1 MIKRLLLPVIFASAA
16 FHIPVQANT
25 VRIVGPAADEQPS
38 TLVETARNTSSN
50 RSSATRYGPTAN
62 NETLWSIA
70 TRNRPNSQV
79 SVYQVIGAIHRA
91 NPQAFEQN
99 NIHGL
104 IPGSVLTIPSL
115 GQIRQ
120 ENIDSVKRRLAAD
133 QRRQSRQTSTPAPS
147 SAPAPRANTPAPT
160 VVAQPIPKPDVAKEE
175 IVSQAAPKVS
185 SEASSSSA
193 PQSPKGG
200 IPLKPTALQAQLDAS
215 DVQMTK
221 LLESNHLLR
230 VRLAEMQHEVTALKD
245 QISSDEI
252 LREQIK
258 GFIQQQKALPVEP
271 VVVKTSWIDSLIANP
286 WALAAVA
293 FLPGSLIAG
302 ALAFFML
309 RRKKEGDDEVKSLDS
324 PEQKPAMVPPP
335 EDDAVNPE
343 LPLSD
348 DNDIDDLFG
357 GDDDSLFDDPEKS
370 LFSGESDKAVDSI
383 DMLDLSTDSSDEFEI
398 DSGLTPSSISVKG
411 DEQAIGLQDM
421 ERALDEMDQ
430 TSEPN
435 SDEALAAMWEQ
446 SLQSE
451 GDDEDSFDLSDDSTV
466 GLDDDLLG
474 EQKIEDGLLDQSILD
489 DLLSEVEMEQ
499 ESHDQPAQEDASQQV
514 VDQDDLDSLFDS
526 VEVEDTPESPSP
538 VSSEQTEAVEEAAQ
552 QAAVDQALA
561 DADAMFAVE
570 SEAVDEDDIDALFEA
585 NSTALLDELIEE
597 DDELS
602 TEVEVEV
609 EENSTA
615 LLDELLGDD
624 DTNDLLNP
632 NVSIDENSTA
642 LLDELVDDLD
652 DDLDD
657 VDNDGLST
665 SDSNLKD
672 EDELNLDDVVIDEN
686 STDLLDDI
694 LAQHSSLPEL
704 SASEPELQGLDET
717 LGTHE
722 QQAIDEQQ
730 GNDELQDIDEQPGER
745 MGADVSEPE
754 IFETDS
760 SDPEFEPVPDSED
773 ALSQQQQAPDAD
785 FPEPEQSAF
794 AEIFNEALDEQPAEP
809 DPEPQADPAPVSEPV
824 AESIQEQ
831 ELIDAITQEPEQQ
844 LAQEPVLETEADAEQ
859 QEGELLPQQEP
870 VEADEIDALLADVEG
885 LLDEPEADDVE
896 VLGRSVDELLE
907 SFEEQPEQSAQEGPA
922 LDAIDAGAE
931 ELGVKEPG
939 LEAQDAED
947 TVTQEHDAEESV
959 ENKPSSIESV
969 ADETEIEPD
978 EKALTVDSSD
988 DLPVS
993 DDEVVLAEPEPLT
1006 EPQAEA
1012 LALDGEPEFES
1023 IDWTQEE
1030 QPAVTEAY
1038 ASEALDKGIQE
1049 EQPEPLMPE
1058 PLSLDDLPEFDDEA
1072 AFNAPESQVFD
1083 EQPSSLSE
1091 DEEQQAL
1098 DNVVQQLQQAAEA
1111 AQPQTSVTEDQA
1123 VEGLASEDL
1132 NVDIPAMADEA
1143 EYQSVDDLLD
1153 ASLKDWTEEEPLQ
1166 EDVQQ
1171 ERALQEEAFAE
1182 QPELEA
1188 PEPLSLDDLPE
1199 FDEEAAF
1206 NDPEAEELEDLS
1218 PSLSEDEEQQALD
1231 NIVKQLQQAA
1241 EAAQPENV
1249 AAPDL
1254 APVESV
1260 SEELAPE
1267 APSAVDES
1275 EYQSV
1280 DDLLDASLE
1289 DWTEEEP
1296 LQEDVQQERALQE
1309 EAFAE
1314 QPELEAPEPLTLDD
1328 LPEFDE
1334 EAAFNDPEA
1343 EELEELSSPL
1353 SEDEEQQAFDNIVK
1367 QLQQAAEA
1375 VQADSHEPEAE
1386 QSPSE
1391 ELEAEP
1397 AEPAPASIHGEQNIE
1412 FESIDPSSL
1421 PEFSED
1427 EALQASFDE
1436 QHELEQYEVE
1446 QGLREP
1452 QDAKPLQPETPP
1464 ADMFDDEFVDSAGLD
1479 MAALLSDPEE
1489 AFSDI
1494 DGAAAEDPLTDNASQ
1509 TQPVEPLVP
1518 EKERVLQDVVD
1529 DFDGTEEAISAD
1541 SALSDVIEPEQEGLT
1556 DDSLPEPVRPDLN
1569 ESAAD
1574 NADDIDARPSFD
1586 YQDEL
1591 EAEREQLLS
1600 NSFDGDDE
1608 YSSFSGSELEMPEE
1622 DSAIWA
1628 ATSPE
1633 PVLETENWAEQPQM
1647 QIEDVAAFD
1656 TEMLLAEAES
1666 QALLDDIGGS
1676 ELVDEADN
1684 SPAYISIDELMKD
1697 IESED
1702 PVDVEEEPL
1711 NLEVGLDEF
1720 PDVLSDVAAFDVD
1733 SQGEYAS
1740 KLDLAKAY
1748 LEMNDSEGALGLL
1761 EEVAS
1766 NGDAQIKR
1774 EAKGLLDKV
1783 RGSRS

>member
-1 MIKRLLLPVIFASAA
+1 MSDLSTMIKRLLLPVIFASAA

-25 VRIVGPAADEQPS
+25 VRIVGPAADEQPA
-38 TLVETARNTSSN
+38 TIVETARNTSTN
-50 RSSATRYGPTAN
+50 RTSATRYGPTAN

-70 TRNRPNSQV
+70 TRNRPNNQV

-133 QRRQSRQTSTPAPS
+133 QRRQSRQTSPS
-147 SAPAPRANTPAPT
+147 SAPAPRVNTPAPT

-175 IVSQAAPKVS
+175 VVSQTAPKVS
-185 SEASSSSA
+185 SEAGSSSV

-258 GFIQQQKALPVEP
+258 GFIEQQKVQQVEP
-271 VVVKTSWIDSLIANP
+271 VVVQTSWIDSLIANP

-370 LFSGESDKAVDSI
+370 LFSGEPDREVDSI

-421 ERALDEMDQ
+421 ERALDEMEQ
-430 TSEPN
+430 SSEPN

-451 GDDEDSFDLSDDSTV
+451 ADDEDSFDLSDDSTV

-499 ESHDQPAQEDASQQV
+499 DSHDQPAQDDASQQV

-526 VEVEDTPESPSP
+526 VEVEETPESPSP
-538 VSSEQTEAVEEAAQ
+538 VSSEQTDAVEEAAQ
-552 QAAVDQALA
+552 QAAVDLALA

-570 SEAVDEDDIDALFEA
+570 SEAVDEGDIDALFEA

-624 DTNDLLNP
+624 DTSDLLNP
-632 NVSIDENSTA
+632 SVSIDENSTA

-657 VDNDGLST
+657 VDNDGLAT
-665 SDSNLKD
+665 SETKLKD

-704 SASEPELQGLDET
+704 STSEPEPQGLDEP
-717 LGTHE
+717 LGTHD
-722 QQAIDEQQ
+722 QQTIDDQQ
-730 GNDELQDIDEQPGER
+730 GNDEQPGDSV
-745 MGADVSEPE
+745 GSDVSEPE
-754 IFETDS
+754 MFETDF
-760 SDPEFEPVPDSED
+760 SDPEFEPVPDNED

-831 ELIDAITQEPEQQ
+831 ELIDALT
-844 LAQEPVLETEADAEQ
+844 
-859 QEGELLPQQEP
+859 QEP
-870 VEADEIDALLADVEG
+870 VEADEIDALLSDVEG

-907 SFEEQPEQSAQEGPA
+907 SFEEQPEQSAQEASA
-922 LDAIDAGAE
+922 LDAIDAGDATDSGVEDPALEELDDEDAGTQESGAE
-931 ELGVKEPG
+931 ELDVEKPSVDG
-939 LEAQDAED
+939 A
-947 TVTQEHDAEESV
+947 DAEEADTEVTGFDEPNLAESALDKVVGETAV
-959 ENKPSSIESV
+959 EPEEMVLTEAYS
-969 ADETEIEPD
+969 DE
-978 EKALTVDSSD
+978 
-988 DLPVS
+988 LPVS
-993 DDEVVLAEPEPLT
+993 NDEVALAEPEPLS

-1012 LALDGEPEFES
+1012 SELGGEPEF
-1023 IDWTQEE
+1023 
-1030 QPAVTEAY
+1030 
-1038 ASEALDKGIQE
+1038 
-1049 EQPEPLMPE
+1049 
-1058 PLSLDDLPEFDDEA
+1058 
-1072 AFNAPESQVFD
+1072 
-1083 EQPSSLSE
+1083 

-1111 AQPQTSVTEDQA
+1111 AQPQTSVTED
-1123 VEGLASEDL
+1123 L
-1132 NVDIPAMADEA
+1132 NVDSPAMADDA

-1153 ASLKDWTEEEPLQ
+1153 ASFDDWVPEEP
-1166 EDVQQ
+1166 
-1171 ERALQEEAFAE
+1171 AQEEVQPEEALAK

-1231 NIVKQLQQAA
+1231 NIVNQLQQAA

-1249 AAPDL
+1249 VAPDL
-1254 APVESV
+1254 ASDESV
-1260 SEELAPE
+1260 TEELAPE
-1267 APSAVDES
+1267 VPPAVDES

-1280 DDLLDASLE
+1280 DDLLDAS
-1289 DWTEEEP
+1289 
-1296 LQEDVQQERALQE
+1296 Q
-1309 EAFAE
+1309 
-1314 QPELEAPEPLTLDD
+1314 EPLTLDD

-1343 EELEELSSPL
+1343 EEIEELSSPL
-1353 SEDEEQQAFDNIVK
+1353 SEDEEQHALDNIVK

-1375 VQADSHEPEAE
+1375 VQADSHESEAE
-1386 QSPSE
+1386 QSPAE
-1391 ELEAEP
+1391 EVDAEP
-1397 AEPAPASIHGEQNIE
+1397 AEPAPASIHGEQTIE

-1452 QDAKPLQPETPP
+1452 QAAKPLQPETPP

-1489 AFSDI
+1489 AFAGSDNVLE
-1494 DGAAAEDPLTDNASQ
+1494 AEGEAQPNEPTVQGSEHAQENEQAQEQVHELVEEPAPQDAVVELED
-1509 TQPVEPLVP
+1509 TQES
-1518 EKERVLQDVVD
+1518 
-1529 DFDGTEEAISAD
+1529 ISID
-1541 SALSDVIEPEQEGLT
+1541 SAW
-1556 DDSLPEPVRPDLN
+1556 DDAVESVSEDIAGESVPDPVHSNLN
-1569 ESAAD
+1569 ESVAD
-1574 NADDIDARPSFD
+1574 NTDDIDTKPRFD

-1600 NSFDGDDE
+1600 SSFDGDDE

-1676 ELVDEADN
+1676 ELVTDADP

-1697 IESED
+1697 IESEH
-1702 PVDVEEEPL
+1702 PIEVEEEPL

>member
-1 MIKRLLLPVIFASAA
+1 MSDLSTMIKRLLLPVIFASAA

-25 VRIVGPAADEQPS
+25 VRIVGPAADEQPA
-38 TLVETARNTSSN
+38 TIVETVRNTSTN

-70 TRNRPNSQV
+70 TRNRPNNQV

-133 QRRQSRQTSTPAPS
+133 QRRQSRQTSSSAPS
-147 SAPAPRANTPAPT
+147 SAPAPRVNTPAPT

-175 IVSQAAPKVS
+175 LVSQAAPKVS

-193 PQSPKGG
+193 PQNPKGG

-258 GFIQQQKALPVEP
+258 GFIQQQKVQQVEP
-271 VVVKTSWIDSLIANP
+271 VVVQTSWIDSLIANP

-370 LFSGESDKAVDSI
+370 LFSGESDKEVDSI

-421 ERALDEMDQ
+421 ERALDEMEQ
-430 TSEPN
+430 SSEPN

-451 GDDEDSFDLSDDSTV
+451 ADDEDSFDLSDDSTV

-499 ESHDQPAQEDASQQV
+499 DSHDQPAQEDASQQV

-526 VEVEDTPESPSP
+526 VEVEETPESPSP
-538 VSSEQTEAVEEAAQ
+538 VSSEQTDVVEEAAQ

-570 SEAVDEDDIDALFEA
+570 SEAVDEGDIDALFEA

-615 LLDELLGDD
+615 LLDELLGED
-624 DTNDLLNP
+624 DTSDLLNP
-632 NVSIDENSTA
+632 SVSIDENSTA

-657 VDNDGLST
+657 VDNDGLAT
-665 SDSNLKD
+665 SDPKLND
-672 EDELNLDDVVIDEN
+672 EEELNLDDVVIDEN

-704 SASEPELQGLDET
+704 STSEPEPQGLDEP
-717 LGTHE
+717 LGTHDQQTIDE
-722 QQAIDEQQ
+722 QQAIDE
-730 GNDELQDIDEQPGER
+730 LPGDSV
-745 MGADVSEPE
+745 GSDLPEPE
-754 IFETDS
+754 MFETDF
-760 SDPEFEPVPDSED
+760 SDPEFEPVPDNED

-831 ELIDAITQEPEQQ
+831 ELIDALTQEPEQQ
-844 LAQEPVLETEADAEQ
+844 LAPEPVLDSEADAEQ
-859 QEGELLPQQEP
+859 QENESLPQQEP

-885 LLDEPEADDVE
+885 LLDEPETDDVE

-907 SFEEQPEQSAQEGPA
+907 SFEEQPEQSAQEGSA
-922 LDAIDAGAE
+922 LDAIDAGDATDSGVEDPALEEPDGEDAGTQESGAE
-931 ELGVKEPG
+931 EFDVEKPSVDG
-939 LEAQDAED
+939 A
-947 TVTQEHDAEESV
+947 DAEEADTEVTGFDEPNLAESALDKVVGDTPV
-959 ENKPSSIESV
+959 EPEETVLTEAYS
-969 ADETEIEPD
+969 DE
-978 EKALTVDSSD
+978 
-988 DLPVS
+988 LPVS
-993 DDEVVLAEPEPLT
+993 NDEVALAEPEPLS
-1006 EPQAEA
+1006 EPQAETPVSV
-1012 LALDGEPEFES
+1012 DEPHQNDVLGND
-1023 IDWTQEE
+1023 IQDE
-1030 QPAVTEAY
+1030 QV
-1038 ASEALDKGIQE
+1038 
-1049 EQPEPLMPE
+1049 MPE
-1058 PLSLDDLPEFDDEA
+1058 PSSLDELPEF
-1072 AFNAPESQVFD
+1072 
-1083 EQPSSLSE
+1083 

-1123 VEGLASEDL
+1123 VEGLASEGL

-1153 ASLKDWTEEEPLQ
+1153 ASFDDWVPEEPT
-1166 EDVQQ
+1166 
-1171 ERALQEEAFAE
+1171 QEEVQPEEALAK

-1241 EAAQPENV
+1241 EASLPENV
-1249 AAPDL
+1249 VAPDL
-1254 APVESV
+1254 ASDESV
-1260 SEELAPE
+1260 TEELTPE
-1267 APSAVDES
+1267 APSAVDDS

-1280 DDLLDASLE
+1280 DDLLDAS
-1289 DWTEEEP
+1289 
-1296 LQEDVQQERALQE
+1296 
-1309 EAFAE
+1309 
-1314 QPELEAPEPLTLDD
+1314 PEPLTLDE

-1353 SEDEEQQAFDNIVK
+1353 SEDEEQHALDNIVK

-1386 QSPSE
+1386 QSPAE
-1391 ELEAEP
+1391 EVDAES
-1397 AEPAPASIHGEQNIE
+1397 AEPAPASIHGEQTIE

-1452 QDAKPLQPETPP
+1452 QAAKPLQPETPP

-1489 AFSDI
+1489 AFAGSDNVQ
-1494 DGAAAEDPLTDNASQ
+1494 AENTLAGNVLEAEVEAQPIEPTVQENEHAQEKVHEQEEEPAPQDAVVELED
-1509 TQPVEPLVP
+1509 TQESLS
-1518 EKERVLQDVVD
+1518 
-1529 DFDGTEEAISAD
+1529 ID
-1541 SALSDVIEPEQEGLT
+1541 SAW
-1556 DDSLPEPVRPDLN
+1556 DDNVDSVSEDIAGESVPEPVHSDLN
-1569 ESAAD
+1569 EFVAD
-1574 NADDIDARPSFD
+1574 NPDDIDTKPSFD
-1586 YQDEL
+1586 FQDEL

-1600 NSFDGDDE
+1600 NTFDGDDE

-1676 ELVDEADN
+1676 ELVTDADP

-1697 IESED
+1697 IESEH
-1702 PVDVEEEPL
+1702 PVEVEEEPL

>member
-25 VRIVGPAADEQPS
+25 VRIVGPAADEQPA
-38 TLVETARNTSSN
+38 TIVETARNTSTN

-62 NETLWSIA
+62 SETLWSIA
-70 TRNRPNSQV
+70 TRNRPNNQV

-133 QRRQSRQTSTPAPS
+133 QRRQSRQTSSPAPS

-160 VVAQPIPKPDVAKEE
+160 VVAQPIPKPDAAKEE
-175 IVSQAAPKVS
+175 VVSQAAPKVS

-258 GFIQQQKALPVEP
+258 GFIQQQKVQLVEP
-271 VVVKTSWIDSLIANP
+271 VVVQTSWIDNLIANP

-324 PEQKPAMVPPP
+324 PEQKPAMAPPP

-343 LPLSD
+343 IPLSD

-370 LFSGESDKAVDSI
+370 LFSGEPDKEVDAI

-430 TSEPN
+430 TSDPN

-451 GDDEDSFDLSDDSTV
+451 ADDEDSFDLSDDSTV

-474 EQKIEDGLLDQSILD
+474 EQKIDDGLLDQSILD

-526 VEVEDTPESPSP
+526 VEVEETPESPSP
-538 VSSEQTEAVEEAAQ
+538 VSSEQADVVEEAAQ

-561 DADAMFAVE
+561 DVDAMFAVE

-632 NVSIDENSTA
+632 SVSIDENSTA

-657 VDNDGLST
+657 VDNDGLAA
-665 SDSNLKD
+665 SDTKIED

-704 SASEPELQGLDET
+704 SASEPEPQGLDET

-722 QQAIDEQQ
+722 QQAIDVQQ
-730 GNDELQDIDEQPGER
+730 GSDSDELQAIDEQPGDSV
-745 MGADVSEPE
+745 GSDVSEPE
-754 IFETDS
+754 MFETDF
-760 SDPEFEPVPDSED
+760 SDPEFESVSDNEA
-773 ALSQQQQAPDAD
+773 ALSQQQQVPDAD

-794 AEIFNEALDEQPAEP
+794 AEIFNEALDEQPADP
-809 DPEPQADPAPVSEPV
+809 DPEPQAEPAPV

-831 ELIDAITQEPEQQ
+831 ELIDALSQEPEQQ
-844 LAQEPVLETEADAEQ
+844 LDQEPVLDSEADAEP
-859 QEGELLPQQEP
+859 QESESLPQQEP

-885 LLDEPEADDVE
+885 LLDEPETDDVE

-907 SFEEQPEQSAQEGPA
+907 SFEHQPEQAEQDESA
-922 LDAIDAGAE
+922 LDAIDSGDTTDSDVATDSGSEESSLEEPGDEDAGIQELGAE
-931 ELGVKEPG
+931 EL
-939 LEAQDAED
+939 D
-947 TVTQEHDAEESV
+947 V
-959 ENKPSSIESV
+959 EKPSV
-969 ADETEIEPD
+969 DETAVEPEETVLTEADSD
-978 EKALTVDSSD
+978 E
-988 DLPVS
+988 LPVS
-993 DDEVVLAEPEPLT
+993 DGEVVLAEPEPLF
-1006 EPQAEA
+1006 EPQAEVPVSVE
-1012 LALDGEPEFES
+1012 EPPQNDVLEN
-1023 IDWTQEE
+1023 D
-1030 QPAVTEAY
+1030 
-1038 ASEALDKGIQE
+1038 IQD
-1049 EQPEPLMPE
+1049 EQPELVTPKVAE
-1058 PLSLDDLPEFDDEA
+1058 D
-1072 AFNAPESQVFD
+1072 V
-1083 EQPSSLSE
+1083 SSEGVTVE
-1091 DEEQQAL
+1091 DS
-1098 DNVVQQLQQAAEA
+1098 
-1111 AQPQTSVTEDQA
+1111 PQ
-1123 VEGLASEDL
+1123 EDL
-1132 NVDIPAMADEA
+1132 AKQA
-1143 EYQSVDDLLD
+1143 
-1153 ASLKDWTEEEPLQ
+1153 
-1166 EDVQQ
+1166 
-1171 ERALQEEAFAE
+1171 
-1182 QPELEA
+1182 ELEA

-1241 EAAQPENV
+1241 EAAQPESV

-1254 APVESV
+1254 ASDESV

-1267 APSAVDES
+1267 ALLAVDES

-1296 LQEDVQQERALQE
+1296 LQEEAPQE

-1353 SEDEEQQAFDNIVK
+1353 SEDEEQQALDNIVK

-1386 QSPSE
+1386 QSPADE
-1391 ELEAEP
+1391 VDAEP
-1397 AEPAPASIHGEQNIE
+1397 TEPVSASIHGEQNIE

-1452 QDAKPLQPETPP
+1452 QAAKPLQPETPP

-1489 AFSDI
+1489 AFAGPDNVQ
-1494 DGAAAEDPLTDNASQ
+1494 AENTLVDNVLEAEVEAQPIEPTVQESEHAHEKVHEQ
-1509 TQPVEPLVP
+1509 EDELAPQDAVVELEDTQESLS
-1518 EKERVLQDVVD
+1518 
-1529 DFDGTEEAISAD
+1529 ID
-1541 SALSDVIEPEQEGLT
+1541 SAWGDDV
-1556 DDSLPEPVRPDLN
+1556 DSVSEDIAGESVPEPVHSDLN
-1569 ESAAD
+1569 ESVAD
-1574 NADDIDARPSFD
+1574 NTDDIDTKPSFD
-1586 YQDEL
+1586 FQDEL

-1600 NSFDGDDE
+1600 NTFDGDDE
-1608 YSSFSGSELEMPEE
+1608 YSSFSGSELDMPEE

-1676 ELVDEADN
+1676 ELVTDADP

-1697 IESED
+1697 IESEH
-1702 PVDVEEEPL
+1702 PVEVEEEPL

>member
-1 MIKRLLLPVIFASAA
+1 MIKRILLPVIFASAA

-25 VRIVGPAADEQPS
+25 VRIVGPAADEQPA
-38 TLVETARNTSSN
+38 TIVETARNTSTN
-50 RSSATRYGPTAN
+50 RASATRYGPTAN

-70 TRNRPNSQV
+70 TRNRPNNQV

-133 QRRQSRQTSTPAPS
+133 QRRQSRQTSSSAPS
-147 SAPAPRANTPAPT
+147 SAPAPRVNTPAPT

-175 IVSQAAPKVS
+175 VVSQAAPKES
-185 SEASSSSA
+185 REASSSSV

-258 GFIQQQKALPVEP
+258 GFIQQQKVQQVEP
-271 VVVKTSWIDSLIANP
+271 VVVQTSWIDSLIANP

-370 LFSGESDKAVDSI
+370 LFSGEQDREVDSI

-421 ERALDEMDQ
+421 ERALDEMEQ
-430 TSEPN
+430 SSEPN

-451 GDDEDSFDLSDDSTV
+451 ADDEDSFDLSDDSTV

-499 ESHDQPAQEDASQQV
+499 DSHDQPAQDDASQQV

-526 VEVEDTPESPSP
+526 VEVEETPESPSP
-538 VSSEQTEAVEEAAQ
+538 VSSEQTDAVEEAAQ

-632 NVSIDENSTA
+632 SVSIDENSTA

-657 VDNDGLST
+657 VDNDGLAT
-665 SDSNLKD
+665 SDTKLKD

-704 SASEPELQGLDET
+704 STSEPEPQGLDET
-717 LGTHE
+717 LGTYEPQGLDEPPAIDE
-722 QQAIDEQQ
+722 QQGIDQAIDEQQ
-730 GNDELQDIDEQPGER
+730 AIAEQPGDSV
-745 MGADVSEPE
+745 GSDVSEPE
-754 IFETDS
+754 MFETDF
-760 SDPEFEPVPDSED
+760 SDPEFEPVPDNED
-773 ALSQQQQAPDAD
+773 ALSQQQQTPDAD

-794 AEIFNEALDEQPAEP
+794 AEIFNEALDDQPAEP
-809 DPEPQADPAPVSEPV
+809 DPEPQAEPV
-824 AESIQEQ
+824 AKSIQEQ
-831 ELIDAITQEPEQQ
+831 ELIDALTQEPEQQ
-844 LAQEPVLETEADAEQ
+844 LAQEPVLDSEADAEP
-859 QEGELLPQQEP
+859 QENESLSQQEP

-907 SFEEQPEQSAQEGPA
+907 SFEEQPEQSVQEGPV

-939 LEAQDAED
+939 LEAQGAED
-947 TVTQEHDAEESV
+947 TVTQEHDGEESV

-969 ADETEIEPD
+969 DDETEIEPEETVLTEAYSD
-978 EKALTVDSSD
+978 E
-988 DLPVS
+988 LPVS
-993 DDEVVLAEPEPLT
+993 NDEVALAEPEPLS
-1006 EPQAEA
+1006 EPQAETPVSVDEPDYDFIDEQ
-1012 LALDGEPEFES
+1012 LDTSNGAEL
-1023 IDWTQEE
+1023 
-1030 QPAVTEAY
+1030 
-1038 ASEALDKGIQE
+1038 ASEVPSPVEEPHQSDVLENDIQD
-1049 EQPEPLMPE
+1049 EQPE
-1058 PLSLDDLPEFDDEA
+1058 PLSLDDLPEF
-1072 AFNAPESQVFD
+1072 
-1083 EQPSSLSE
+1083 

-1098 DNVVQQLQQAAEA
+1098 DNVVQQLQQLQQPAEA
-1111 AQPQTSVTEDQA
+1111 VQPQTSVTEDQA
-1123 VEGLASEDL
+1123 VEDLASEDL

-1143 EYQSVDDLLD
+1143 DYQSVDDLLD
-1153 ASLKDWTEEEPLQ
+1153 ASFDDWEPEEP
-1166 EDVQQ
+1166 
-1171 ERALQEEAFAE
+1171 AQEEVQPEEALAK

-1249 AAPDL
+1249 VAPDL
-1254 APVESV
+1254 ASDESV
-1260 SEELAPE
+1260 TEELAPE
-1267 APSAVDES
+1267 APSAVDDS
-1275 EYQSV
+1275 DYQSV
-1280 DDLLDASLE
+1280 DDLLDAS
-1289 DWTEEEP
+1289 
-1296 LQEDVQQERALQE
+1296 Q
-1309 EAFAE
+1309 
-1314 QPELEAPEPLTLDD
+1314 EPLTLDE

-1353 SEDEEQQAFDNIVK
+1353 SEDEEQQALDNIVK

-1386 QSPSE
+1386 QSPADE
-1391 ELEAEP
+1391 VDAEP

-1452 QDAKPLQPETPP
+1452 QAAKPLQPETPP

-1489 AFSDI
+1489 AFAGPDNVQ
-1494 DGAAAEDPLTDNASQ
+1494 AENTLVDNVLEAEVEAQPIEPTVQESEQ
-1509 TQPVEPLVP
+1509 AQDKVHEQEDEPAPQDAVAELEDTQES
-1518 EKERVLQDVVD
+1518 
-1529 DFDGTEEAISAD
+1529 ISID
-1541 SALSDVIEPEQEGLT
+1541 SAW
-1556 DDSLPEPVRPDLN
+1556 DDAVESVSEDIAGESVPDPVHSDLN
-1569 ESAAD
+1569 ESVAD
-1574 NADDIDARPSFD
+1574 STDDIDTKPRFD
-1586 YQDEL
+1586 FQDEL

-1676 ELVDEADN
+1676 ELVTDADP

-1697 IESED
+1697 IESEH
-1702 PVDVEEEPL
+1702 PVEMEEEPL